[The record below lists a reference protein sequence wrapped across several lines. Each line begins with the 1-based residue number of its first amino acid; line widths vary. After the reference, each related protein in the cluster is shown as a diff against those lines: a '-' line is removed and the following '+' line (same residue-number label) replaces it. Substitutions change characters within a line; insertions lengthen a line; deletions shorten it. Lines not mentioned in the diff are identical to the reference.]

1 MVKTTPPVSPPVV
14 KSAPKTAP
22 PAAPPVVKS
31 PPKRTPPVPAPEV
44 KSVPKSAQPAP
55 PAPPAPGKRAPSAQD
70 KHENGDEA
78 IHTLLWT
85 AATER
90 PVDEVA
96 SLVSRLQETGELS
109 CPADVALR
117 AAAVSR
123 PLDEVRQLVVLLN
136 ASGYDLERAE
146 TTLRAAAV
154 GRPIEDV
161 VKLVNIIG
169 HDNVDWLPAGRN
181 AEEPESAPRQDDRA
195 NAGADAVPAAAP
207 KRRSS
212 VTWARSALD
221 GALAAGP
228 GSHTTSSALRSVLRW
243 PAAVA
248 LIACALVHVPMD
260 LAQLRAGGQ
269 AAALSAVV
277 TVLCLLGGVWLAVRD
292 AVAVWAAAAGL
303 ATGIIVLHAL
313 EGAGAVNLLSSSPG
327 FTYTWAK
334 AIALLGAVAVVLL
347 AGSILVRYM
356 RTTDATDST

>member
-1 MVKTTPPVSPPVV
+1 M
-14 KSAPKTAP
+14 
-22 PAAPPVVKS
+22 VKS

-55 PAPPAPGKRAPSAQD
+55 PAPPAPGKSGSQSGPSSSPSSPAPAKRAPSAQD